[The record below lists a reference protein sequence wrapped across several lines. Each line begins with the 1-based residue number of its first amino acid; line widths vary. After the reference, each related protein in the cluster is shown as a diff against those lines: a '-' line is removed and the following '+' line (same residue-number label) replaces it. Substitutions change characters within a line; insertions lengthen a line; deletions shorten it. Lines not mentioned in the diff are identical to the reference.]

1 MKQFETYPN
10 GIYKSTK
17 ETNEIELRFVKV
29 FRRNDLKMT
38 KERIEA
44 FKDFADLTYNKVP
57 CGQKINSDMIAETFK
72 NGVKDLDPDF
82 KHQLNRYIH
91 AGIGQINLF
100 NLLCVYFG
108 INLGFKSKDPTY
120 EMVLIMQDIYDV
132 LYHRADKKPFLNLL
146 HQ

>member
-17 ETNEIELRFVKV
+17 ETDEIELRFVRV

-38 KERIEA
+38 EERIEA

-57 CGQKINSDMIAETFK
+57 CGQKVNSDMITEAFK
-72 NGVKDLDPDF
+72 NGVKDFDPDF

-91 AGIGQINLF
+91 AGIGQLNLF
-100 NLLCVYFG
+100 NLLCIYFG
-108 INLGFKSKDPTY
+108 INLGFKSNDPTY
-120 EMVLIMQDIYDV
+120 EMILVMQDIYDV
-132 LYHRADKKPFLNLL
+132 LYYGSNKKSFLNLL